1 MITLTIV
8 ISQGLMESFDHYV
21 ERRKQQ
27 LKV

>member
-8 ISQGLMESFDHYV
+8 ISQGLMESFDHCV

-27 LKV
+27 QEV